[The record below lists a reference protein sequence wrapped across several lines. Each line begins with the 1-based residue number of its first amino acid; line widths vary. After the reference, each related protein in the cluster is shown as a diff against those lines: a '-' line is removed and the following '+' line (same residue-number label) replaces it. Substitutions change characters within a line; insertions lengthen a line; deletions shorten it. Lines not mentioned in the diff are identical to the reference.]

1 MRYTFMANI
10 YHEDNAYIVAFPD
23 IPSCFTSGDTL
34 EEAIEMAE
42 DVLNLMLWDM
52 EESGTP
58 IPSATLPE
66 RMDVNGYIA
75 AIHADT
81 AAYRKKYDKKP
92 VQRAVSLPRW
102 LDAMA
107 KDRNIRLSAFL
118 QTALMK
124 ELGVAQ

>member
-1 MRYTFMANI
+1 MKYTFMANI
-10 YHEDNAYIVAFPD
+10 YHEDDAYIVTFPD

-58 IPSATLPE
+58 IPRATTPAKIK
-66 RMDVNGYIA
+66 VKGYIA

>member
-1 MRYTFMANI
+1 MKYTFMANI
-10 YHEDNAYIVAFPD
+10 YHEDDAYIVTFPD

-58 IPSATLPE
+58 IPRATTPTKIK
-66 RMDVNGYIA
+66 VKGYIA

-107 KDRNIRLSAFL
+107 KDRNIRLSVFL

>member
-1 MRYTFMANI
+1 
-10 YHEDNAYIVAFPD
+10 
-23 IPSCFTSGDTL
+23 
-34 EEAIEMAE
+34 MAE

-58 IPSATLPE
+58 IPRATTPE
-66 RMDVNGYIA
+66 KIKVKGYIA